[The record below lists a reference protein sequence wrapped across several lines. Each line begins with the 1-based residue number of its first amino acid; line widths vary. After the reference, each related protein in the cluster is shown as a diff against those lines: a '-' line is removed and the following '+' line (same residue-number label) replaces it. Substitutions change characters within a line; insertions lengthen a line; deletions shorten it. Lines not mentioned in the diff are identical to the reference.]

1 MSRYARGRS
10 LEYEIAALFRSA
22 GYSIIRGSSSKGE
35 VAGFKADLVASKVG
49 QDKRTIFMVLLQCK
63 RLKS

>member
-22 GYSIIRGSSSKGE
+22 GYSIIRGSSSKGD
-35 VAGFKADLVASKVG
+35 VAGFKADLIASKLGRDRRTVYIIVM
-49 QDKRTIFMVLLQCK
+49 QAKRRK
-63 RLKS
+63 E